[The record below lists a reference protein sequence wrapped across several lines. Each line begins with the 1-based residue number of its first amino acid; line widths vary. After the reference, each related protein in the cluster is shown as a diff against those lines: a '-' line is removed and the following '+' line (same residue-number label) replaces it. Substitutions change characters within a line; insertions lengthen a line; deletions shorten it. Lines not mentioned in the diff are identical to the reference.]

1 MAIQLDLETS
11 NFGIPFT
18 GAYFRIVSATVSRQR
33 NSIFGVM
40 MDVIGYATVPN
51 DDTKDIDFKRY
62 LAPIDEVESQ
72 KGVEFLAKCYQWVM
86 AQPDMLGSVAV

>member
-40 MDVIGYATVPN
+40 IDVIGYATVPN

-62 LAPIDEVESQ
+62 LAPIGEIEAQEATV
-72 KGVEFLAKCYQWVM
+72 FLAKCYQWVM